1 MYKLCPKFTNR
12 NRERIWGV
20 CGKKGVDEMNTMER
34 NLYEFLMEQ
43 GDKYI
48 SQAEIA
54 RELYGEFGN
63 GECCLEPKDY
73 HNTYERCIMLRC
85 KQRIN
90 DSVDF
95 EKIIISN
102 SKGMKIATEEEAE
115 QYLANQYKAL
125 FRKLRRLRTM
135 ERKCNLHNQIT
146 VDGHTID
153 AFLQNLPENY

>member
-1 MYKLCPKFTNR
+1 MNITQ
-12 NRERIWGV
+12 
-20 CGKKGVDEMNTMER
+20 KK
-34 NLYEFLMEQ
+34 LYEFLLEQ
-43 GDKYI
+43 GEKYTP
-48 SQAEIA
+48 QWEIA

-73 HNTYERCIMLRC
+73 HNTSERLDLLRC
-85 KQRIN
+85 KQSIN
-90 DSVDF
+90 DSADF

-102 SKGMKIATEEEAE
+102 SNGMKIATEEEAE
-115 QYLANQYKAL
+115 RYLANQYKAL

-153 AFLQNLPENY
+153 AFLEKFPETT

>member
-1 MYKLCPKFTNR
+1 MNITQ
-12 NRERIWGV
+12 
-20 CGKKGVDEMNTMER
+20 KK
-34 NLYEFLMEQ
+34 LYEFLLEQ
-43 GDKYI
+43 GDKYTP
-48 SQAEIA
+48 QAEIA

-73 HNTYERCIMLRC
+73 HNTSERCLMLRY
-85 KQRIN
+85 KQSIN
-90 DSVDF
+90 DSAEF

-115 QYLANQYKAL
+115 RYLANQYKAL

-153 AFLQNLPENY
+153 AFLGEIAQ

>member
-1 MYKLCPKFTNR
+1 MNIT
-12 NRERIWGV
+12 ER
-20 CGKKGVDEMNTMER
+20 K
-34 NLYEFLMEQ
+34 LYEFLLEQ
-43 GDKYI
+43 GERYTP
-48 SQAEIA
+48 QWEIA
-54 RELYGEFGN
+54 RELFREFGN
-63 GECCLEPKDY
+63 GECCLEPREY
-73 HNTYERCIMLRC
+73 HNTSERIDLLRC
-85 KQRIN
+85 KQSIN
-90 DSVDF
+90 DSADF

-153 AFLQNLPENY
+153 AFLEKFPETT

>member
-1 MYKLCPKFTNR
+1 MDNR
-12 NRERIWGV
+12 QRA
-20 CGKKGVDEMNTMER
+20 
-34 NLYEFLMEQ
+34 LYEYLLQ
-43 GDKYI
+43 KGDTYT

-54 RELYGEFGN
+54 RDLFEYYGN

-73 HNTYERCIMLRC
+73 HNTSERIDLLRC
-85 KQRIN
+85 KQSIN
-90 DSVDF
+90 DSADF

-115 QYLANQYKAL
+115 RYLENQYKAL

-153 AFLQNLPENY
+153 AFLEKFPETT